1 MIKKTAMIA
10 GVLLG
15 IGIIGSVFTFAS
27 ANKMEDFEKEKTI
40 KEDFDAI
47 DIKAGNAK
55 IEVLPTRDK
64 EARVELSG
72 KGSNIDFS
80 ANVEQSNLRVVVND
94 QQKKLIHF
102 DFISSRLALNVYVPE
117 KQYQALTIESDN
129 GLVEASELQAK
140 AIQIRTDNG
149 AIQLQEMKSEK
160 MNIGT
165 SNGKIL
171 VKDSEAGAADAK
183 ANNGKISF
191 DHVKGA
197 LSAEADNGSISLNT
211 ESLDRP
217 LDFETDNG
225 KINIKTE
232 NKPTNAIFDVKVD
245 NGKVKLFGQSDWDT
259 VIGNGAHMIKLT
271 TNNGNITVEK
281 I

>member
-1 MIKKTAMIA
+1 
-10 GVLLG
+10 
-15 IGIIGSVFTFAS
+15 SEFY
-27 ANKMEDFEKEKTI
+27 D
-40 KEDFDAI
+40 
-47 DIKAGNAK
+47 
-55 IEVLPTRDK
+55 
-64 EARVELSG
+64 
-72 KGSNIDFS
+72 
-80 ANVEQSNLRVVVND
+80 NVEQPTLRIVVND

-183 ANNGKISF
+183 ANNGKIS
-191 DHVKGA
+191 
-197 LSAEADNGSISLNT
+197 
-211 ESLDRP
+211 
-217 LDFETDNG
+217 
-225 KINIKTE
+225 
-232 NKPTNAIFDVKVD
+232 
-245 NGKVKLFGQSDWDT
+245 
-259 VIGNGAHMIKLT
+259 
-271 TNNGNITVEK
+271 
-281 I
+281 